1 VIYKQCCTETVSI
14 LYKNVQKITLLNKMT
29 KAKIKKNNRVSKDQW
44 LAKALEA
51 LESKGV
57 EAVKIDIL
65 AKELGISRSGFYW
78 HFKNRQDLLEHLLDF
93 WISEY
98 TGAVTDNPDVLKLD
112 PKKRLYTTM
121 EMIRDKHLTKYDLAM
136 TSWAKLDSQVHKV
149 VRKVVKMR
157 LDYLRVI
164 FTELGFEGD
173 ELEMRTRLFV
183 CYHSWEDTMFPDL
196 SNQKHSK
203 LLKLRY
209 KYLIQK

>member
-1 VIYKQCCTETVSI
+1 MKE
-14 LYKNVQKITLLNKMT
+14 
-29 KAKIKKNNRVSKDQW
+29 AKIKINKRVSKDQW
-44 LAKALEA
+44 LLKALDT
-51 LESKGV
+51 LESSGV
-57 EAVKIDIL
+57 EAVKIERL
-65 AKELGISRSGFYW
+65 AKALGISRSGFYW
-78 HFKNRQDLLEHLLDF
+78 HFENRQDLLEHLLDF
-93 WISEY
+93 WVRKY
-98 TGAVTDNPDVLKLD
+98 TGVVTDNPDVVKLD
-112 PKKRLYTTM
+112 PKKRLLTTM

-136 TSWAKLDSQVHKV
+136 TSWAKLDSHVHKV
-149 VRKVVKMR
+149 VKKVVKMR

-164 FTELGFEGD
+164 FAELGFDGD